1 MAPGVVMYCFL
12 IAVLMSSIANTS
24 NTSSSHAFAPALSIL
39 IGASV
44 WGFAWYP
51 YRLMAGL
58 GLGGLLA
65 ASLTGAI
72 AMLIALFTLRR
83 KLHSFECSWIIIG
96 IGIASGVT
104 NAGFVWGSVNGHVMR
119 VLLLFYLTPVWT
131 ALIARWMLGE
141 KLNWAGLGL
150 ILLALFGAG
159 LMLWTPDAGVPL
171 PATTAEWSGLA
182 GGIGFAFNNVLS
194 RLAAHRHP
202 NMRAELRTIVVFG
215 GCAAVAALVA
225 AVAQP
230 RMPVIASVDVWPLV
244 ALVIGLAAILFS
256 CNAVTQYGLQ
266 RLPANRVSLLMLF
279 EIVVAAVSSWW
290 LATETLTLKE
300 TAGGLCIIAAGALSG
315 LVHRSRP
322 ASASDHPKDVSTD
335 ASTDTSTHATRKPA
349 NP

>member
-1 MAPGVVMYCFL
+1 
-12 IAVLMSSIANTS
+12 MSSAVNATS
-24 NTSSSHAFAPALSIL
+24 TTHSHSLAPVLAIL
-39 IGASV
+39 VGASV

-65 ASLTGAI
+65 AAATGTI
-72 AMLIALFTLRR
+72 AMLIGLVALRR
-83 KLHSFECSWIIIG
+83 SLHTFRCSWIIIG
-96 IGIASGVT
+96 IGVASGVT
-104 NAGFVWGSVNGHVMR
+104 NTGFVWGSVNGHVMR

-131 ALIARWMLGE
+131 ALIARWILGE
-141 KLNWAGLGL
+141 KLDWAGIGL
-150 ILLALFGAG
+150 IVLALFGAG
-159 LMLWTPDAGVPL
+159 LMLWTPEAGIPL
-171 PATTAEWSGLA
+171 PATAAEWSGLA

-202 NMRAELRTIVVFG
+202 EMRAELRVIVVFA
-215 GCAAVAALVA
+215 GCAAVAALTALVT
-225 AVAQP
+225 QP
-230 RMPVIASVDVWPLV
+230 RLPEVAPGDLWPLL
-244 ALVIGLAAILFS
+244 ALVLGLATILVS

-315 LVHRSRP
+315 IVHRPRP
-322 ASASDHPKDVSTD
+322 A
-335 ASTDTSTHATRKPA
+335 ATVGSEA
-349 NP
+349 AAQT